1 MHVVTML
8 GKLGPMSTPLT
19 NQDRSDSASQQRR
32 NSKILYSLVNR

>member
-19 NQDRSDSASQQRR
+19 QDRSDSASQQRR